1 MKIGRSILLSILL
14 SVTSLSYIQA
24 QSKTEV
30 RAVWL
35 TTNYGLDWPRH
46 IANSERSRLA
56 QQEELCT
63 ILDSLQ
69 AAHFNMVLLQVRS
82 RGDVIY
88 DSQIETASSTFSG
101 TYGELPGYDP
111 LAFAIDECHNRG
123 MECHAW
129 LVTFPVGTDRVV
141 KAEGSRSVVKRH
153 PELVKRFNGTWFLN
167 PGNPETGDYLLSVV
181 QELVNKYDI
190 DGVHFDY
197 IRYPGD
203 AYNFPDKAEYK
214 KYGGEFNSIED
225 WRRDNVNQVV
235 YKIYDWVK
243 KVKPWVQVSSS
254 PLGKAARIAA
264 FPDAKWT
271 GYEMVYQDA
280 REWMMRGKHDM
291 VVPMMYYQNDN
302 FYPFV
307 CDWVDHSAGRY
318 AVAGLGA
325 YRMED
330 ESDWMVS
337 DVTKQIDYVRENGM
351 AGCAF
356 FRCAN
361 VVKNA
366 GLFNALKND
375 YYKYPA
381 LLPPLTWLDKY
392 VPAQPDPVVVKRE
405 GNNLVLTWAERD
417 KTKPL
422 TYTLYCSHTNRIDS
436 DSAKCVLATH
446 LTENRY
452 VIPVDKT
459 TDQGYLFSVSAS
471 TRYRNE
477 SPLSREVFY
486 YCSEFKK

>member
-1 MKIGRSILLSILL
+1 MSIRWCIRFTIGW
-14 SVTSLSYIQA
+14 
-24 QSKTEV
+24 K
-30 RAVWL
+30 
-35 TTNYGLDWPRH
+35 
-46 IANSERSRLA
+46 
-56 QQEELCT
+56 
-63 ILDSLQ
+63 
-69 AAHFNMVLLQVRS
+69 
-82 RGDVIY
+82 
-88 DSQIETASSTFSG
+88 
-101 TYGELPGYDP
+101 GE
-111 LAFAIDECHNRG
+111 A
-123 MECHAW
+123 
-129 LVTFPVGTDRVV
+129 
-141 KAEGSRSVVKRH
+141 
-153 PELVKRFNGTWFLN
+153 
-167 PGNPETGDYLLSVV
+167 
-181 QELVNKYDI
+181 
-190 DGVHFDY
+190 
-197 IRYPGD
+197 
-203 AYNFPDKAEYK
+203 
-214 KYGGEFNSIED
+214 
-225 WRRDNVNQVV
+225 
-235 YKIYDWVK
+235 
-243 KVKPWVQVSSS
+243 WVQVSSS

-280 REWMMRGKHDM
+280 REWMMRAADM

-361 VVKNA
+361 VWWRMPVCSMPSRTIITNILPFFRRWPARQVCSRSA
-366 GLFNALKND
+366 GSRCCKAR
-375 YYKYPA
+375 
-381 LLPPLTWLDKY
+381 
-392 VPAQPDPVVVKRE
+392 RE
-405 GNNLVLTWAERD
+405 TTLVLTWAERD

-477 SPLSREVFY
+477 SPLSREVFIIVPN
-486 YCSEFKK
+486 SKIIEVHATFKR